1 MSGRVNR
8 DWFYKL
14 ASDLQDERV
23 KAAVS
28 LIEELSGLE
37 LPKHNEEWS
46 YVLKRLISGL
56 ASGRNSAR
64 LGFSLCLSEVIRM
77 ALDKGT
83 SAPQVLSSA
92 DQYLELLTSNLSADA
107 AAGKNKKD
115 LKGKDE
121 RGILFGKMFGLQA
134 LLNEPLFSNI
144 FFDEKD
150 KVSLFAFRFAEE
162 LAELAN
168 KKNWL
173 RESCLYTLFQTV
185 QKLVPG
191 MESETVNSLLLLLD
205 RYQLTMTNEGLAIY
219 LLLFHGKAR
228 KNGKSFKVPTELA
241 LEFAAWK
248 NNDPLSKG
256 NLPQLSRVLRD
267 APVSDSESED
277 GPHPKSANWIPRLH
291 FIWDSLIPILAPGK
305 SNEEISS
312 KSNKKK
318 RKDTVQGIEFPEFWQ
333 AAVDETFF
341 SEKASSERKYL
352 GFLIFIKAV
361 EVVSIQWLQSCFTQ
375 NFMRTL
381 INQSSD
387 SKRLLNKISQ
397 KALDAIVKTCE
408 KDSSEKIALCLE
420 AMLFG
425 PHGTINFDKLT
436 KSKTASKLVA
446 IKNISSAGLDRLINV
461 LLTQLSRDEQNKQ
474 HFQFV
479 LDTVL
484 HTVRNHRLEISKG
497 FIVHPLL
504 DSVVTLAF
512 FSKKGEDFNDL
523 ARERLFS
530 ILSELTVEKDGQSW
544 QYYTLKMI
552 LSKEAKGNEPI
563 NKLDEDLKVIETD
576 ALGILQSISP
586 ESPQSRGLEW
596 LLSNCLLQLYAGDSE
611 SLSIIDELCT
621 FYHQGLNESNSLVG
635 ITEILLSLLAQ
646 KKALLRKLS
655 LVVWQQ
661 FVSEVGDQELK
672 ILLEVLDTRENK
684 EGFAKLFEN
693 IDDYQGE
700 SDGEEGEEKNNE
712 NGDKLK
718 SENEISDESEAEDK
732 EKENDNKLK
741 TGSEASDESEDA
753 SSTSEEDF
761 AGASDKD
768 DSNVAKI
775 DREATSALAKA
786 LNLPANIVND
796 KGEVDVERLEAENG
810 LNSGETDD
818 GDDEEE
824 EEEEE
829 SMDDEQMMK
838 LDEQLSQIFKRR
850 KEALSGV
857 TTGNERKVE
866 VKEARE
872 NVITFKHRIVDMLEA
887 YVKHADKIALQDN
900 NEEIEEVN
908 VKDTFRNLFL
918 LIEPMIRCLQMTLD
932 KPLADK
938 ISKLLKGRLYK
949 IKVLA
954 FKGAIDSEHIFDQLR
969 SIHNALLTP
978 KPGQFPALYFST
990 CSTTSLFLG
999 KVLVENSSE
1008 DPTVLYGRMIDLY
1021 ADTTKVWL
1029 LRGKFGANVF
1039 ADFHNWLLSRKK
1051 TPNA

>member
-1 MSGRVNR
+1 MPGKVNR
-8 DWFYKL
+8 DCFYRL

-28 LIEELSGLE
+28 LIEELSALE
-37 LPKHNEEWS
+37 LPACNEEWS

-64 LGFSLCLSEVIRM
+64 LGFSLCLSEVVKM

-83 SAPQVLSSA
+83 LAPQDLSSP
-92 DQYLELLTSNLSADA
+92 DQYLELLSNNLSPDA
-107 AAGKNKKD
+107 VGKSKKD

-134 LLNEPLFSNI
+134 ILNEPLFTSI
-144 FFDEKD
+144 FFDQEG
-150 KVSLFAFRFAEE
+150 KVSPFALRFAQE
-162 LAELAN
+162 LAELAV

-185 QKLVPG
+185 QRLVPA
-191 MESETVNSLLLLLD
+191 MESEIVSSILLLLD
-205 RYQLTMTNEGLAIY
+205 KYQLTMTNEGLAIY

-228 KNGKSFKVPTELA
+228 KNGKSFKVPSSLA

-267 APVSDSESED
+267 APANDSEVAD
-277 GPHPKSANWIPRLH
+277 GSHPKSANWNPRLH
-291 FIWDSLIPILAPGK
+291 FVWDILIPILAPGK
-305 SNEEISS
+305 SDEEIPS
-312 KSNKKK
+312 KKSHKKK
-318 RKDTVQGIEFPEFWQ
+318 KKDTVEGIEFPEFFQ

-352 GFLIFIKAV
+352 GFLVFIRAV
-361 EVVSIQWLQSCFTQ
+361 EVVSSQWIQSCFTQ

-397 KALDAIVKTCE
+397 KALDAIVKACE
-408 KDSSEKIALCLE
+408 KDASEKIALCLE

-425 PHGTINFDKLT
+425 PHGTISFDKLT

-446 IKNISSAGLDRLINV
+446 IKDISSSGLDRLFNM
-461 LLTQLSRDEQNKQ
+461 LSAQLSREEEPNKQ
-474 HFQFV
+474 HYQFV

-484 HTVRNHRLEISKG
+484 HAVRTHRLEISQEL
-497 FIVHPLL
+497 IAHPLL
-504 DSVVTLAF
+504 DSIVTLAF
-512 FSKKGEDFNDL
+512 FSKKGEDISDL

-530 ILSELTVEKDGQSW
+530 ILSELTIQKDGQSW
-544 QYYTLKMI
+544 QHYTLKLI
-552 LSKEAKGNEPI
+552 LSKEAEGNEPI
-563 NKLDEDLKVIETD
+563 NKLDEDLKAIETE
-576 ALGILQSISP
+576 ALDILQNISSD
-586 ESPQSRGLEW
+586 SPQSRGLEW
-596 LLSNCLLQLYAGDSE
+596 LLSNCLLQLYSGDSE
-611 SLSIIDELCT
+611 SLSIVEELCI
-621 FYHQGLNESNSLVG
+621 FYREGLNESNSLVG

-655 LVVWQQ
+655 LVVWEQ
-661 FVSEVGDQELK
+661 FVSEVGEQELK
-672 ILLEVLDTRENK
+672 ILLEVLDARENK

-693 IDDYQGE
+693 VDDYQEESAGE
-700 SDGEEGEEKNNE
+700 EEDLEDGEGKSKKSD
-712 NGDKLK
+712 DKSK
-718 SENEISDESEAEDK
+718 SG
-732 EKENDNKLK
+732 NDP
-741 TGSEASDESEDA
+741 SDESEDA
-753 SSTSEEDF
+753 SSASEEDS
-761 AGASDKD
+761 SDDSDAED

-786 LNLPANIVND
+786 LNLPENIVND

-810 LNSGETDD
+810 ANSDEMDD
-818 GDDEEE
+818 DDDDEEDE
-824 EEEEE
+824 EEDEEEE

-887 YVKHADKIALQDN
+887 YIKHADRIALQDN
-900 NEEIEEVN
+900 NDEAN
-908 VKDTFRNLFL
+908 SKDTFKNLFL
-918 LIEPMIRCLQMTLD
+918 FVEPMIRCLQLTLD

-949 IKVLA
+949 IKISA
-954 FKGAIDSEHIFDQLR
+954 FKGAIDSKRLLEQLEVT
-969 SIHNALLTP
+969 HKALLTS

-999 KVLVENSSE
+999 KVLVENNSE
-1008 DPTVLYGRMIDLY
+1008 DPAISYGQMIDLY
-1021 ADTTKVWL
+1021 ADTTKEWL
-1029 LRGKFGANVF
+1029 LIGKFGANVF

>member
-1 MSGRVNR
+1 MSGKVNR
-8 DWFYKL
+8 DWFYRL

-28 LIEELSGLE
+28 LIEELSALE
-37 LPKHNEEWS
+37 LPKYNEEWS

-64 LGFSLCLSEVIRM
+64 LGFSLCLSEVVKM

-83 SAPQVLSSA
+83 LAPQELSSP
-92 DQYLELLTSNLSADA
+92 DQYLELLSNNLSADA
-107 AAGKNKKD
+107 AAGKSKKD

-134 LLNEPLFSNI
+134 LLNEPLFSSI
-144 FFDEKD
+144 FYNEEG
-150 KVSLFAFRFAEE
+150 KVSTFALRFAQELSE
-162 LAELAN
+162 LAV

-185 QKLVPG
+185 QRLVHA
-191 MESETVNSLLLLLD
+191 MENEIVSSLLLLLD
-205 RYQLTMTNEGLAIY
+205 KYQLTMTNEGLAIY

-228 KNGKSFKVPTELA
+228 KNGKSFKVPTA
-241 LEFAAWK
+241 LVLKSAAWK

-267 APVSDSESED
+267 APVNDSEVGD
-277 GPHPKSANWIPRLH
+277 GPHPKSANWVPRLH
-291 FIWDSLIPILAPGK
+291 FVWDILIPIMAPGK
-305 SNEEISS
+305 SDEEIPSK

-318 RKDTVQGIEFPEFWQ
+318 KKDTVEGIEFPEFWQ

-352 GFLIFIKAV
+352 GFLAFIKAL
-361 EVVSIQWLQSCFTQ
+361 EVVSSQWLQSCFTQ

-387 SKRLLNKISQ
+387 SKRLLNRISQ
-397 KALDAIVKTCE
+397 RALDAIVKTCE

-425 PHGTINFDKLT
+425 PHGSINFDRLT
-436 KSKTASKLVA
+436 KSKTASRLVA
-446 IKNISSAGLDRLINV
+446 IKNISDAGLDRLFNMLSI
-461 LLTQLSRDEQNKQ
+461 QLNREDEQNKQ

-484 HTVRNHRLEISKG
+484 HAVRNHRLEVSQGI
-497 FIVHPLL
+497 IVHPLL
-504 DSVVTLAF
+504 DSIVTLAF
-512 FSKKGEDFNDL
+512 FSKKGEDISDL

-530 ILSELTVEKDGQSW
+530 ILSELTVQKDGQSW

-552 LSKEAKGNEPI
+552 LSKEAEGNEPI
-563 NKLDEDLKVIETD
+563 NKLDEDLKAIETE
-576 ALGILQSISP
+576 ALDILQNISSD
-586 ESPQSRGLEW
+586 SPQSRGLEW

-621 FYHQGLNESNSLVG
+621 FYRQGLNESNSLVG

-655 LVVWQQ
+655 LVVWEQ
-661 FVSEVGDQELK
+661 FVGEVGEQELK

-693 IDDYQGE
+693 IDDYQEE
-700 SDGEEGEEKNNE
+700 SADEEENSEDGEEKSKESD
-712 NGDKLK
+712 DKSK
-718 SENEISDESEAEDK
+718 SG
-732 EKENDNKLK
+732 NDP
-741 TGSEASDESEDA
+741 SDESEDA
-753 SSTSEEDF
+753 SSTSGEDS
-761 AGASDKD
+761 SDDSDGED

-786 LNLPANIVND
+786 LNLPENIVND

-810 LNSGETDD
+810 ADSGEM
-818 GDDEEE
+818 DEEE
-824 EEEEE
+824 EEDDEEEE

-887 YVKHADKIALQDN
+887 YVKHADKVALQDN
-900 NEEIEEVN
+900 NDESKSYN
-908 VKDTFRNLFL
+908 SKNTFKNLFL

-949 IKVLA
+949 IKISA
-954 FKGAIDSEHIFDQLR
+954 FKGAVDSNRLIEQLR
-969 SIHNALLTP
+969 FTHDALLTS

-990 CSTTSLFLG
+990 SSTTSLFLG
-999 KVLVENSSE
+999 KVLVENNSE
-1008 DPTVLYGRMIDLY
+1008 DPNVPYGQMIDLY
-1021 ADTTKVWL
+1021 AETTKEWL
-1029 LRGKFGANVF
+1029 SRGKFGANVF
-1039 ADFHNWLLSRKK
+1039 SDFHNWLLSRKK